1 MKKIKSIYTFI
12 LLGILFILINSCN
25 KVNTVTYTLGESYGG
40 GVIFY
45 LDASSQHGLIAATS
59 DQGTYVWGDGTTT
72 NATGTAEGTGKA
84 NTAAIVKAQGTGS
97 YAAYICTHLT
107 LNGYTDWFLPSKD
120 ELDLLMAQNIAG
132 LVQGFTSGIY
142 WTSSEVNAS
151 TAWSQNFYTGTQ
163 GGYTK
168 SLKQNVRAIRAF

>member
-12 LLGILFILINSCN
+12 LLGILFILTNSCVKN
-25 KVNTVTYTLGESYGG
+25 EPVVYTLGESFGG

-45 LDASSQHGLIAATS
+45 IDASTQHGLIAATS

-84 NTAAIVKAQGTGS
+84 NTAAIVRTQGTGS

-120 ELDLLMAQNIAG
+120 ELDLLMAQNVAG
-132 LVQGFTSGIY
+132 LVSGFNGGIY

-151 TAWSQNFYTGTQ
+151 TAWSQNFNTGTQ
-163 GGYTK
+163 GGYSK
-168 SLKQNVRAIRAF
+168 SLKENVRAIRAF